1 MICWRYSDRTH
12 HILKTAIDVKK
23 ANFLV
28 RENSCCYSFCHLVFS
43 FPCMKT
49 LKGSLLA
56 FIYDVVYAANMWH
69 IAKPE
74 VTAWIP
80 HPSKFQ
86 IWTILLD
93 NLHKHIQN
101 VNITSS
107 SMALKEL
114 NSVNDNDALP
124 PLVHMHYL
132 LISVVFLFLS
142 VLGTASQK
150 WTPGGKFT
158 LWEHVK
164 IPAPLEIP
172 AIVLLFLGQFT
183 GIAVKIWYVAK
194 IGRLFRLFGFAQ
206 VRTSPS

>member
-1 MICWRYSDRTH
+1 MICWRHSDRTATSH
-12 HILKTAIDVKK
+12 FENSHRCKK

-43 FPCMKT
+43 LPCMKT

-56 FIYDVVYAANMWH
+56 FIYDIVYAANMWH

-80 HPSKFQ
+80 HPFKFQ

-101 VNITSS
+101 VNIISS

-114 NSVNDNDALP
+114 NSVNDNDTLP
-124 PLVHMHYL
+124 PLVHMHYF
-132 LISVVFLFLS
+132 LITVVFLFLS
-142 VLGTASQK
+142 VLSTYCLTK
-150 WTPGGKFT
+150 MNPR
-158 LWEHVK
+158 WEIH
-164 IPAPLEIP
+164 PMRACENTRPTGNSSNYAPFSGSIYRHRVENM
-172 AIVLLFLGQFT
+172 VC
-183 GIAVKIWYVAK
+183 
-194 IGRLFRLFGFAQ
+194 R
-206 VRTSPS
+206 